1 MDETNMKEQV
11 KVRVLAVMEHE
22 QLSDAQFAEAIGISR
37 GAVSQIKSGRSY
49 PSLDVALKILDRF
62 PLLNSDW
69 LLLGK
74 GEMYRTDSPL
84 STPVSQPAHLASTAE
99 NPSASAPVVENGIY
113 SGVLNPQNSVQPAV
127 VEPIVYKDVPAKS
140 ISKIVVFYSD
150 NTFDT
155 FVLEKKE
162 D

>member
-1 MDETNMKEQV
+1 MDEINMKEQV
-11 KVRVLAVMEHE
+11 KQRVLAVMDQE
-22 QLSDAQFAEAIGISR
+22 QLSDAQFAESIGISR

-62 PLLNSDW
+62 PYLNPDW

-74 GEMYRTDSPL
+74 GEMRRPDTDSM
-84 STPVSQPAHLASTAE
+84 A
-99 NPSASAPVVENGIY
+99 
-113 SGVLNPQNSVQPAV
+113 QPAV
-127 VEPIVYKDVPAKS
+127 TDENPNNLPQDLENRTHVGANTPQNNVQQAVVERIVYKDVPTKS

>member
-1 MDETNMKEQV
+1 MDEINMKEQV
-11 KVRVLAVMEHE
+11 KLRVLAVMDQE

-62 PLLNSDW
+62 PYINPDW

-74 GEMYRTDSPL
+74 GEMRREQTNE
-84 STPVSQPAHLASTAE
+84 VAQPALTNE
-99 NPSASAPVVENGIY
+99 NPSDLPVDAENRTHFGVGNPQSNVQQTVVER
-113 SGVLNPQNSVQPAV
+113 
-127 VEPIVYKDVPAKS
+127 IVYKDVPAKS

>member
-1 MDETNMKEQV
+1 MDEINMKEQV
-11 KVRVLAVMEHE
+11 KVRVLTVMEQE

-62 PLLNSDW
+62 PNLNADW

-74 GEMYRTDSPL
+74 GEMYSTDES
-84 STPVSQPAHLASTAE
+84 SNSATNPALIAE
-99 NPSASAPVVENGIY
+99 NASECSAVAENGLHY
-113 SGVLNPQNSVQPAV
+113 GVGNPQNITQPTV
-127 VEPIVYKDVPAKS
+127 VERIVYKDIPAKT

>member
-1 MDETNMKEQV
+1 MDEMNMKEQV
-11 KVRVLAVMEHE
+11 KMRVLAVMEHE

-49 PSLDVALKILDRF
+49 PSLDVTLKMLDRF
-62 PLLNSDW
+62 PDLNSDW

-74 GEMYRTDSPL
+74 GEMYRTDEP
-84 STPVSQPAHLASTAE
+84 STSMIQSQPPLMAE
-99 NPSASAPVVENGIY
+99 NPSANASALENCTYTGVVNPQNNMQQPVVER
-113 SGVLNPQNSVQPAV
+113 
-127 VEPIVYKDVPAKS
+127 IVYKDAPAKS
-140 ISKIVVFYSD
+140 VSKILIFYSD

>member
-1 MDETNMKEQV
+1 MDEINMKEQV
-11 KVRVLAVMEHE
+11 KVRVLAVMEQK

-62 PLLNSDW
+62 PSLNPDW

-74 GEMYRTDSPL
+74 GEMRREQMDTTVQSALTTENSTGLPGDYENRT
-84 STPVSQPAHLASTAE
+84 HF
-99 NPSASAPVVENGIY
+99 
-113 SGVLNPQNSVQPAV
+113 GVGNIPGNAQPAV
-127 VEPIVYKDVPAKS
+127 VERIVYKDAPAKS

>member
-1 MDETNMKEQV
+1 MDEINMKEQV
-11 KVRVLAVMEHE
+11 KQRVLAVMDQE
-22 QLSDAQFAEAIGISR
+22 QLSDAQFAESIGISR

-49 PSLDVALKILDRF
+49 PSLDVALKILDRY
-62 PLLNSDW
+62 PDLSSDW

-74 GEMYRTDSPL
+74 GEMYRSDELSNPMIKPALTD
-84 STPVSQPAHLASTAE
+84 E
-99 NPSASAPVVENGIY
+99 NPNNLPQDLENRTHVGA
-113 SGVLNPQNSVQPAV
+113 NTPQNNVQQAV
-127 VEPIVYKDVPAKS
+127 VERIVYKDAPAKS

>member
-1 MDETNMKEQV
+1 MDEINMKEQV
-11 KVRVLAVMEHE
+11 KLRVLAVMDQE

-62 PLLNSDW
+62 PYINPDW

-74 GEMYRTDSPL
+74 GEMRREQTNE
-84 STPVSQPAHLASTAE
+84 VAQPAFTTE
-99 NPSASAPVVENGIY
+99 NPSALPVDAENRTHFGVGNPQGNVQPTVVER
-113 SGVLNPQNSVQPAV
+113 
-127 VEPIVYKDVPAKS
+127 IVYKDAPAKS

>member
-1 MDETNMKEQV
+1 MKEQV
-11 KVRVLAVMEHE
+11 KVRVLAVMEQK

-49 PSLDVALKILDRF
+49 PSLDVALKILDRCF
-62 PLLNSDW
+62 DW

-74 GEMYRTDSPL
+74 GEMYRSDEL
-84 STPVSQPAHLASTAE
+84 SNPMIKPALTAE
-99 NPSASAPVVENGIY
+99 NASECSSVAENGLDYGVRNSQNVTQPTVVER
-113 SGVLNPQNSVQPAV
+113 
-127 VEPIVYKDVPAKS
+127 IVYKDLPAKT

-155 FVLEKKE
+155 FVLEKRE

>member
-1 MDETNMKEQV
+1 M
-11 KVRVLAVMEHE
+11 L
-22 QLSDAQFAEAIGISR
+22 
-37 GAVSQIKSGRSY
+37 
-49 PSLDVALKILDRF
+49 F
-62 PLLNSDW
+62 PNPDW

-74 GEMYRTDSPL
+74 GEMRREQMDTTVQSALTTENSTGLPGDYENRT
-84 STPVSQPAHLASTAE
+84 HF
-99 NPSASAPVVENGIY
+99 
-113 SGVLNPQNSVQPAV
+113 GVGNIPGNAQPAV
-127 VEPIVYKDVPAKS
+127 VERIVYKDAPAKS

>member
-1 MDETNMKEQV
+1 MDEINMKEQV
-11 KVRVLAVMEHE
+11 KLRVLAVMDQE

-62 PLLNSDW
+62 PYINPDW

-74 GEMYRTDSPL
+74 GEMRREQTNE
-84 STPVSQPAHLASTAE
+84 VAQPALTTE
-99 NPSASAPVVENGIY
+99 NPSDLPVDAENCTHFGVGNPQGNVQPTVVER
-113 SGVLNPQNSVQPAV
+113 
-127 VEPIVYKDVPAKS
+127 IVYKDAPAKS

>member
-1 MDETNMKEQV
+1 MDEINMKEQV
-11 KVRVLAVMEHE
+11 KLRVLAVMEQE

-62 PLLNSDW
+62 PYLNPDW

-74 GEMYRTDSPL
+74 GEMRRE
-84 STPVSQPAHLASTAE
+84 QPHEDAQLALTAE
-99 NPSASAPVVENGIY
+99 NSFDLPKDEENRTHF
-113 SGVLNPQNSVQPAV
+113 GVGNAQCSVQPTV
-127 VEPIVYKDVPAKS
+127 VERIVYKDVPAKS
-140 ISKIVVFYSD
+140 ISKILVFYSD

>member
-1 MDETNMKEQV
+1 MKEQV

-62 PLLNSDW
+62 PTLSSDW
-69 LLLGK
+69 LLMGK
-74 GEMYRTDSPL
+74 GEMYRSPNEATAL
-84 STPVSQPAHLASTAE
+84 PAQPAVSGVNQDNLSALSE
-99 NPSASAPVVENGIY
+99 NRPY
-113 SGVLNPQNSVQPAV
+113 SGVQLPPNAPQPIV
-127 VEPIVYKDVPAKS
+127 VERVVCKDAPAKKV
-140 ISKIVVFYSD
+140 SKIVIFYSD

>member
-1 MDETNMKEQV
+1 MDEINMKEQV
-11 KVRVLAVMEHE
+11 KQRVLAVMDQE
-22 QLSDAQFAEAIGISR
+22 QLSDAQFAESIGISR

-62 PLLNSDW
+62 PYLNPDW

-74 GEMYRTDSPL
+74 DTDSMA
-84 STPVSQPAHLASTAE
+84 QPALTDE
-99 NPSASAPVVENGIY
+99 NPNNLPQDLENRTHVGA
-113 SGVLNPQNSVQPAV
+113 NTPQNNVQQAV
-127 VEPIVYKDVPAKS
+127 VERIVYKDAPAKS

>member
-1 MDETNMKEQV
+1 MDEINMKEQV
-11 KVRVLAVMEHE
+11 KLRVLAVMDQE

-62 PLLNSDW
+62 PYINPDW

-74 GEMYRTDSPL
+74 GEMRREQTNE
-84 STPVSQPAHLASTAE
+84 VAQPAFTTE
-99 NPSASAPVVENGIY
+99 NPSDLPVDAENRTHF
-113 SGVLNPQNSVQPAV
+113 GVGNPQNNVQQTV
-127 VEPIVYKDVPAKS
+127 VERIVYKDAPAKS

>member
-1 MDETNMKEQV
+1 MDEVNMKQQV
-11 KVRVLAVMEHE
+11 KQRVLAVMEQE

-62 PLLNSDW
+62 PSLNPDW

-74 GEMYRTDSPL
+74 GEMRRAQTNAMA
-84 STPVSQPAHLASTAE
+84 QPALPNENAADLQTDLENRTHLGIGNTP
-99 NPSASAPVVENGIY
+99 NNIQPTVVER
-113 SGVLNPQNSVQPAV
+113 
-127 VEPIVYKDVPAKS
+127 IVYRDAPAKS

>member
-1 MDETNMKEQV
+1 MDEMNMKEQV
-11 KVRVLAVMEHE
+11 KLRVLAVMDQE

-62 PLLNSDW
+62 PYLNPDW

-74 GEMYRTDSPL
+74 GEMRREQTNEVAQ
-84 STPVSQPAHLASTAE
+84 PVFTTE
-99 NPSASAPVVENGIY
+99 NPSGLAMDAENRTHL
-113 SGVLNPQNSVQPAV
+113 GVRDPQNSAQQAV
-127 VEPIVYKDVPAKS
+127 IERIVYKDAPTKS

>member
-1 MDETNMKEQV
+1 MDEINMKEQV
-11 KVRVLAVMEHE
+11 KVRVLAVMEQK

-49 PSLDVALKILDRF
+49 PSLDVALKILDRY
-62 PLLNSDW
+62 PDLSSDW

-74 GEMYRTDSPL
+74 GEMYRSDEL
-84 STPVSQPAHLASTAE
+84 SNPMIKPALTAE
-99 NPSASAPVVENGIY
+99 NASECSSVAENGLNY
-113 SGVLNPQNSVQPAV
+113 EVGNPQNVTQPTV
-127 VEPIVYKDVPAKS
+127 VERIVYKDLSAKT

>member
-1 MDETNMKEQV
+1 MDEINMKEQV
-11 KVRVLAVMEHE
+11 KVRVLAVMEQK

-49 PSLDVALKILDRF
+49 PSLDVALKILDRY
-62 PLLNSDW
+62 PDLSSDW

-74 GEMYRTDSPL
+74 GEMYRSDEL
-84 STPVSQPAHLASTAE
+84 SNPMIKPVLTAE
-99 NPSASAPVVENGIY
+99 CSSVAENGLNY
-113 SGVLNPQNSVQPAV
+113 GVGNPQNVTQPTV
-127 VEPIVYKDVPAKS
+127 VERIVYKDVPAKT

-155 FVLEKKE
+155 FVLEKRE

>member
-1 MDETNMKEQV
+1 MDEINMKEQV
-11 KVRVLAVMEHE
+11 KLRVLAVMEQE

-62 PLLNSDW
+62 PYLNPDW

-74 GEMYRTDSPL
+74 GEMRRE
-84 STPVSQPAHLASTAE
+84 QPHEDAQLALTAE
-99 NPSASAPVVENGIY
+99 NPSDLPMDTENRTHFEVG
-113 SGVLNPQNSVQPAV
+113 NAQCSVQPTV
-127 VEPIVYKDVPAKS
+127 VERIVYKDVPAKS
-140 ISKIVVFYSD
+140 ISKILVFYSD

>member
-1 MDETNMKEQV
+1 MDEMNMKEQV
-11 KVRVLAVMEHE
+11 KLRVLAVMDQE

-62 PLLNSDW
+62 PYLNPDW

-74 GEMYRTDSPL
+74 GEMRREQTNEVAQ
-84 STPVSQPAHLASTAE
+84 PVFTTENPSGLAMDAE
-99 NPSASAPVVENGIY
+99 NPTHLGVGNPQSNVQQTVVER
-113 SGVLNPQNSVQPAV
+113 
-127 VEPIVYKDVPAKS
+127 IVYKDVPAKS